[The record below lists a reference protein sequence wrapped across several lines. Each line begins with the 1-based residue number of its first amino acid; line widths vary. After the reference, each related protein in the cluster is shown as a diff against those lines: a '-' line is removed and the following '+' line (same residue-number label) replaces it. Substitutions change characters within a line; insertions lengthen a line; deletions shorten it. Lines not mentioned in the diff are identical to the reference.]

1 MFRRRTTV
9 KKTEVTLSSR
19 NQYIL
24 NTYTR
29 RMRKYEEVVYVCC
42 FWVGYNLLLDL
53 IPVVGKVISLIFSLS
68 MYRLACQAELPR
80 KVRKRMLYHLT
91 VDFLLG
97 LIPILG
103 IILNMLYRA
112 HTKNTKLLRKY
123 LYERAR
129 QVQEASILNPQLAYE
144 TNAGSITQVSQIP
157 TTHEIQPV
165 LTPEIRSAPALDIQT
180 ASTLKDFP
188 EDSKTK

>member
-19 NQYIL
+19 DQYIL

-29 RMRKYEEVVYVCC
+29 RMKKYEEVVYVCC
-42 FWVGYNLLLDL
+42 FWVGYDLLLDL

-91 VDFLLG
+91 VDFLL
-97 LIPILG
+97 
-103 IILNMLYRA
+103 YRA

-129 QVQEASILNPQLAYE
+129 QVQEASKLNPQLAYE
-144 TNAGSITQVSQIP
+144 INTGSITQANQTP
-157 TTHEIQPV
+157 TTHEMQPV
-165 LTPEIRSAPALDIQT
+165 LTPEIKSAPALDIQT